1 MTAYLYILRCADAS
15 YYVGTTRDSSERRIA
30 EHQAGTWDGYT
41 SHRRPVTLVFYQ
53 QFQRIEDAISAER
66 QIKGWR
72 REKKEALIRGDFAA
86 LPGLARR
93 GSRTLVVPPSSD
105 GPSGRCAPFETA
117 APRPPQDKD
126 HS

>member
-1 MTAYLYILRCADAS
+1 MLRCVDGS
-15 YYVGTTRDSSERRIA
+15 FYVGTTRDSLEKRMA
-30 EHQAGTWDGYT
+30 EHQAGICSGYT

-72 REKKEALIRGDFAA
+72 REKKEALIPGDFAA

-93 GSRTLVVPPSSD
+93 GSRTL
-105 GPSGRCAPFETA
+105 
-117 APRPPQDKD
+117 
-126 HS
+126 